1 MLVIGLGNPGKEY
14 EWTRHNIG
22 FMLIDTLARESNSEV
37 KRAECQSLVGRA
49 QIEGNRVELVKP
61 QTFMNLSGEAVAC
74 LLRKRPDLK
83 PSSDLLVVVDDLAL
97 PAGTIRLRMR
107 GSSGGHNG
115 LKSIARNLRT
125 EEYARLRIGIQP
137 DHPIADTARFVLE
150 RFPHNARKSVEE
162 VLDRSAQLVRSVI
175 REGIERTMSEYNRIV
190 SNG

>member
-22 FMLIDTLARESNSEV
+22 FMLVDTLARESNAEV

-49 QIEGNRVELVKP
+49 SIEGKRIELIKP

-74 LLRKRPDLK
+74 LLRKRPDMK
-83 PSSDLLVVVDDLAL
+83 PSTDLLVVIDDLAL
-97 PAGTIRLRMR
+97 PFGTVRLRAR

-115 LKSIARNLRT
+115 LKSIAQHLRT

-137 DHPIADTARFVLE
+137 EHTISDTARFVLE
-150 RFPHNARKSVEE
+150 RFPHNARKNVEE

-175 REGIERTMSEYNRIV
+175 RNGIERTMSEYNRN
-190 SNG
+190 SEQ